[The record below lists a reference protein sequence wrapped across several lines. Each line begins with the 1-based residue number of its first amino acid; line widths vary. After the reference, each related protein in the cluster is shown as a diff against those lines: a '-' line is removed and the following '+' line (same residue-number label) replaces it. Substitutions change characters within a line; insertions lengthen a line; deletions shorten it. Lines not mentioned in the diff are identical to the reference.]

1 MLNFKKGGLFSRK
14 DNLDPPEIEPDNAA
28 QVLAVWG
35 SPGCGKTTVAV
46 KLAKYLA
53 DRKKNVVLLLC
64 DCTTPMLPCICP
76 PGDLEGDHSLG
87 SILAANSITE
97 SLVKNN
103 CNTHKRMNHLAVIG
117 LQKGENE
124 NCYPPVNEKLIREL
138 IEALRDMESH
148 VIIDCGSSIYFD
160 ELSTISILES
170 DAVLRL
176 INCDLKSV
184 SYLSS
189 QQEYLRMAGFD
200 FDKMYKAISN
210 VKSNEASQNM
220 EQVLGSAVFTLPHSS
235 ELEAQVLAGNLFAD
249 LSLKDSRGFRREIE
263 KIAKEVFEI

>member
-1 MLNFKKGGLFSRK
+1 MLNFKKGGLFSHK
-14 DNLDPPEIEPDNAA
+14 NNSELQETEPDKGA

-35 SPGCGKTTVAV
+35 SSGCGKTTVAV

-76 PGDLEGDHSLG
+76 PGDLDGGHSLG

-103 CNTHKRMNHLAVIG
+103 CNTHKHMSHLAVIG

-124 NCYPPVNEKLIREL
+124 NCYPPVNEKLLREL
-138 IEALRDMESH
+138 LEVLRDMESH

-160 ELSTISILES
+160 ELSTIAILEA

-200 FDKMYKAISN
+200 FNKLYKAVSN

-220 EQVLGSAVFTLPHSS
+220 EQVLGSAVFTLPHSP

-249 LSLKDSRGFRREIE
+249 LSLKDSRGFRKEIQ
-263 KIAKEVFEI
+263 KISEEVFGV